1 MALAK
6 PDPAMLARLYRGIPR
21 LERETTEEA
30 EHVWEVLDKVRMRGQ
45 LLGIREFARQARV
58 DNANL
63 AKVLSSRGQPSQVM
77 LAKLE
82 AALQTR
88 P

>member
-1 MALAK
+1 
-6 PDPAMLARLYRGIPR
+6 
-21 LERETTEEA
+21 
-30 EHVWEVLDKVRMRGQ
+30 
-45 LLGIREFARQARV
+45 V

>member
-1 MALAK
+1 MAL
-6 PDPAMLARLYRGIPR
+6 G
-21 LERETTEEA
+21 TTELTA
-30 EHVWEVLDKVRMRGQ
+30 PRSCGVIGV
-45 LLGIREFARQARV
+45 REFARRAGV
-58 DNANL
+58 DGPNL
-63 AKVLSSRGQPSQVM
+63 VKGLRDRRKPNQVM